1 MSISEIWSDI
11 HQDIETDFS
20 GSIRKVINVEA
31 VKTSLDNIL
40 RTRYGSRV
48 MLPEFGCGLQDMLFS
63 LMGEQLGER
72 MVKETQEA
80 IQRWDDRIRIVSIDV
95 YQLKDQN
102 HVDINIRFSVY
113 GSYEDIFETT
123 VTI

>member
-1 MSISEIWSDI
+1 MSVSEIWSDI
-11 HQDIETDFS
+11 HHDIETDFS

-63 LMGEQLGER
+63 LMGDKLGSR
-72 MVKETQEA
+72 MVKEVQEA
-80 IQRWDDRIRIVSIDV
+80 IQRWDDRIRIVAIDV
-95 YQLKDQN
+95 YQLPDQN
-102 HVDINIRFSVY
+102 HVEISVRFSVY
-113 GSYEDIFETT
+113 GGYEDVFETT